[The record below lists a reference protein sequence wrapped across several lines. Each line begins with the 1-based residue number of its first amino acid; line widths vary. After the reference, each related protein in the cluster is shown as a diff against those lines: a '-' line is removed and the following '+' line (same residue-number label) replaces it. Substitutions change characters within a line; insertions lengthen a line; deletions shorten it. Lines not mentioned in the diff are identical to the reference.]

1 VHPPR
6 RCAFEFRGRS
16 FPVPAPRAHVAN
28 LMNRTALFGVNI
40 CLFRKSV
47 GLFSGATGTSF
58 FFSFFEQ
65 EGQVVPAKI
74 IRTYSLETLAPN
86 MPYTLQCGVAS
97 GSKLSK
103 TRFSSLFFF
112 WFGLHEFVYP
122 PVLLGV
128 QGIGALSIRRNSDDN
143 MPSTSTDSWTN
154 PCRPAS

>member
-1 VHPPR
+1 
-6 RCAFEFRGRS
+6 
-16 FPVPAPRAHVAN
+16 
-28 LMNRTALFGVNI
+28 M
-40 CLFRKSV
+40 
-47 GLFSGATGTSF
+47 
-58 FFSFFEQ
+58 
-65 EGQVVPAKI
+65 PAKI

-143 MPSTSTDSWTN
+143 MPSTSLDSWTN
-154 PCRPAS
+154 PVSACELMKTAALTKSQLARSSQEAHEKD